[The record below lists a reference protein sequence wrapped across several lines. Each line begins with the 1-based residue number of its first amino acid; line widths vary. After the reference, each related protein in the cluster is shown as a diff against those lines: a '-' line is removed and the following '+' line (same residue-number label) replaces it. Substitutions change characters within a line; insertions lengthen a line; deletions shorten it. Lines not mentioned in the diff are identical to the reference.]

1 MGNLVFVA
9 LNSYMIHRHQGELQS
24 FHHKLKSDSY
34 PACFLFT
41 EGSWPLILHYSK
53 ICLWRAATK
62 NKKFNLE
69 KHWRKKTNDCR
80 PPLWVSDPETLV
92 HAVVC
97 FTSCGLCGDSPCY
110 WSTGDQS
117 GGNKAGYN
125 LRAAGSECTGPASD
139 GVSSCRPC
147 SSLCLTI
154 SRGFQ
159 ARGPSTCLATDNHH
173 EALPTGETK
182 LYHDLATLIFFSSL
196 PSTYRIAYSKLKLLQ
211 INSEKFEGTDYM
223 NNKPFGEMPA
233 TRNNHTLHTPDR
245 CPKYCRHDQI
255 PPIDFQKKNFN

>member
-53 ICLWRAATK
+53 ICFWRAATK

-159 ARGPSTCLATDNHH
+159 PRGPTTCLATDNHH

-182 LYHDLATLIFFSSL
+182 LYHIMIWPPLSFFLFSRQRIVLLTPNWSSC
-196 PSTYRIAYSKLKLLQ
+196 K
-211 INSEKFEGTDYM
+211 
-223 NNKPFGEMPA
+223 
-233 TRNNHTLHTPDR
+233 
-245 CPKYCRHDQI
+245 
-255 PPIDFQKKNFN
+255 